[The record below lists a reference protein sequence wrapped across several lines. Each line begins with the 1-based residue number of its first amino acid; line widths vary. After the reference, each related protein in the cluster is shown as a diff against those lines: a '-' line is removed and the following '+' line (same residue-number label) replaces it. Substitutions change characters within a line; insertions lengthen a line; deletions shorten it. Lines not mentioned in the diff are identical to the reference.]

1 MRLADK
7 TIIVTGAGSGIG
19 EYGAALFAREGA
31 NVVAADID
39 AAAVAKTAQDIS
51 AAGGN
56 AIAVEFDVT
65 SVEDNQRLVSEAVE
79 AFGSVHGYW
88 ANAGLTTPIRPAAEQ
103 DPDTFDRIFR
113 VNAKGPWLG
122 ARAAFGELQKSE
134 GAAFLI
140 TASLSGFLARPGNST
155 YSVSKGGVI
164 QLMRSLAM
172 EFAPHVRVN
181 AISPVSAETPMLPQ
195 FMAEGVDVEAS
206 IQAMR
211 DGVPLGRLAKPEDVA
226 RAALFLLS
234 DESSLIS
241 GVNLPID
248 GGISA
253 RL

>member
-1 MRLADK
+1 MRLANK

-19 EYGAALFAREGA
+19 QYGAQLFAREGA

-39 AAAVAKTAQDIS
+39 AAAVEATVKSITD
-51 AAGGN
+51 AGGK
-56 AIAVEFDVT
+56 AIAVTFDVT
-65 SVEDNQRLVSEAVE
+65 SEEDNARLVAEAVA
-79 AFGSVHGYW
+79 AFGGLHGYW

-103 DPDTFDRIFR
+103 DPDTFDRIFQ

-122 ARAAFGELQKSE
+122 ARASFAELKKSK
-134 GAAFLI
+134 GSVFLI
-140 TASLSGFLARPGNST
+140 TASLSGFLARAGNST
-155 YSVSKGGVI
+155 YSVSKGGAI

-172 EFAPHVRVN
+172 EFAPNVRVN

-195 FMAEGVDVEAS
+195 FMAEGVDVEAA

-226 RAALFLLS
+226 NAALFLLS

-253 RL
+253 RI

>member
-1 MRLADK
+1 MRLANK

-19 EYGAALFAREGA
+19 QYGARLFAQEGA

-39 AAAVAKTAQDIS
+39 AGAVEETVKEIVG
-51 AAGGN
+51 AGGN
-56 AIAVEFDVT
+56 AIAVPFDVT
-65 SVEDNQRLVSEAVE
+65 SVDDNARLVSEAVE
-79 AFGSVHGYW
+79 AFGGLHGYW
-88 ANAGLTTPIRPAAEQ
+88 ANAGLTTPIRPATEQ
-103 DPDTFDRIFR
+103 DADTFDRVFQ

-122 ARAAFGELQKSE
+122 ARAAIGELKKSE

-155 YSVSKGGVI
+155 YSVSKGAAI

-172 EFAPHVRVN
+172 EFAPRVRVN
-181 AISPVSAETPMLPQ
+181 AISPVSTETPMLPK
-195 FMAEGVDVEAS
+195 FMAQGVDVKAT

-211 DGVPLGRLAKPEDVA
+211 DGVPLGRLATPEDVA
-226 RAALFLLS
+226 NAALFLLS
-234 DESSLIS
+234 DESTLFT

>member
-1 MRLADK
+1 MRLANK
-7 TIIVTGAGSGIG
+7 TVIVTGAGSGIG
-19 EYGAALFAREGA
+19 QYGAQLFAREGA

-39 AAAVAKTAQDIS
+39 DHKVKETVEQIVGQ
-51 AAGGN
+51 GGK
-56 AIAVEFDVT
+56 AIAVAFDVT
-65 SVEDNQRLVSEAVE
+65 SVDDNARLVAAAVE
-79 AFGSVHGYW
+79 AFGGLHGYW
-88 ANAGLTTPIRPAAEQ
+88 ANAGLATPIRPAAEQ
-103 DPDTFDRIFR
+103 SPDTFDRVFQ

-122 ARAAFGELQKSE
+122 ARAAFGELKKQD

-155 YSVSKGGVI
+155 YSVSKGAAI

-211 DGVPLGRLAKPEDVA
+211 DGVPLGRLAQPEDVA
-226 RAALFLLS
+226 YAALFLLS
-234 DESSLIS
+234 DESTLIS

-253 RL
+253 RI